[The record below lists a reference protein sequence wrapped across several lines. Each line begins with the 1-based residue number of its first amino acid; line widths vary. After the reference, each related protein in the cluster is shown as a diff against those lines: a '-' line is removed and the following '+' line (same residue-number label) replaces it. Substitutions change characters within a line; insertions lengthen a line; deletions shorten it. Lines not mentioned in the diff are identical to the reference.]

1 MLVFVLGTGRC
12 GSTLVQEVLA
22 RHPDVAFVSNVE
34 DRFPLPPRAGR
45 LNNTLWRALPPSAAQ
60 KGRARYAP
68 SEAYRAL
75 DREVSPMLSTPD
87 RDLVAGDVTPW
98 LAGRL
103 RAFVNERWEA
113 QGKPAFLHK
122 LTGWPR
128 AGLLA
133 EVFPEARFVHVVRD
147 GRAVANSW
155 LQMAW
160 WPGYRGPE
168 GWSFGPLSPAH
179 REEYERSDRSFVT
192 LAGIGWKLLMD
203 AYEQARAALPADRW
217 LDVRYEDVLA
227 DPAGRFAE
235 MLDFAGLP
243 PDDRFDAEL
252 ARYRFSTSRRAAYAA
267 DLGPE
272 NLRRLEDTL
281 AEHLPRYGYATDA
294 PVTPPQPRG

>member
-45 LNNTLWRALPPSAAQ
+45 LNNALWRALPPSAAQ
-60 KGRARYAP
+60 KGRLRYAP

-75 DREVSPMLSTPD
+75 DREVSPVLSTPA
-87 RDLVAGDVTPW
+87 RDLLASDATPW
-98 LAGRL
+98 LADRL
-103 RAFVNERWEA
+103 RTFVQERWDA

-155 LQMAW
+155 LQMDW
-160 WPGYRGPE
+160 WPGYRGPQ
-168 GWSFGPLSPAH
+168 GWSFGPLSPDQQ
-179 REEYERSDRSFVT
+179 EEYDRSGRSFVT

-203 AYEQARAALPADRW
+203 AYADAAAALPADRW
-217 LDVRYEDVLA
+217 LDVRYEDVLD
-227 DPAGRFAE
+227 DPAALFGQV
-235 MLDFAGLP
+235 LDFSGLP
-243 PDDRFDAEL
+243 HDERFDREL
-252 ARYRFSTSRRAAYAA
+252 ARYRFSGSRRAAYAR

-272 NLRRLEDTL
+272 NLRRLEESL
-281 AEHLPRYGYATDA
+281 ASHLPRYGYDSGRV
-294 PVTPPQPRG
+294 VTP